1 MAAVTTATASKAS
14 TAAHQAQPL
23 AKYKLVFL
31 GDQGVGKT
39 SIIKSFMYG
48 VFDTTYQVRG
58 CGGRLQSWGGGC
70 VLLPR
75 CHVPLSAGA
84 AVRSRLP

>member
-1 MAAVTTATASKAS
+1 MTSAATATKSSTATAGQLPQFA
-14 TAAHQAQPL
+14 PL

-48 VFDTTYQVRG
+48 VFDTTYQAS
-58 CGGRLQSWGGGC
+58 LGGG
-70 VLLPR
+70 
-75 CHVPLSAGA
+75 SGA
-84 AVRSRLP
+84 WDANP

>member
-1 MAAVTTATASKAS
+1 MAANQSPSAPGPSS
-14 TAAHQAQPL
+14 AAAAGSQAPSFAPL

-48 VFDTTYQVRG
+48 VFDTTYQV
-58 CGGRLQSWGGGC
+58 W
-70 VLLPR
+70 LP
-75 CHVPLSAGA
+75 VTAPPLRACMS
-84 AVRSRLP
+84 

>member
-1 MAAVTTATASKAS
+1 MSSPPSSAAAPPAAHAVT
-14 TAAHQAQPL
+14 PM

-39 SIIKSFMYG
+39 SIIKSFMYN

-58 CGGRLQSWGGGC
+58 
-70 VLLPR
+70 
-75 CHVPLSAGA
+75 
-84 AVRSRLP
+84 

>member
-1 MAAVTTATASKAS
+1 MNVDMAAAAPAPAGTAAKAS
-14 TAAHQAQPL
+14 TGGQQFQPL

-48 VFDTTYQVRG
+48 VFDTTYQVR
-58 CGGRLQSWGGGC
+58 
-70 VLLPR
+70 
-75 CHVPLSAGA
+75 A
-84 AVRSRLP
+84 ATAECDP